1 MSNCPEDNQK
11 QIQQKAFDNNYIGG
25 NVSIE
30 NFTQTVNQRLQPN
43 NNEKNSF
50 CGLIKWI
57 HEKSDCLED
66 LHPEHGKEILKII
79 RQAPHD
85 KKLDFTAFEA
95 RVLSLVL
102 NYCHYYCQGGKA
114 RSEEFVDFTEKDYLF
129 ELGKLA
135 NTEEKIRTKLVTL
148 SNLIADKKMS
158 LLVKRLENSDGF

>member
-30 NFTQTVNQRLQPN
+30 NFIQTVNQTLQP

-57 HEKSDCLED
+57 HEKTDYLED

-79 RQAPHD
+79 RKAPHEE
-85 KKLDFTAFEA
+85 KLDITAFEA
-95 RVLSLVL
+95 RVLSLVV

-129 ELGKLA
+129 ELNKLA
-135 NTEEKIRTKLVTL
+135 NTGEKIRAKSVIL
-148 SNLIADKKMS
+148 SDLIADRKIS
-158 LLVKRLENSDGF
+158 LIVKRLENSDEF